1 MDYLTNDTDLKK
13 VADAIRAK
21 AGVTDSLVFPDGFV
35 SSISGIIMPTY
46 TLVVKT
52 SPSSAITVSKG
63 TKTFSGTADA
73 SGECTFSLPEAG
85 VWTVT
90 IGTKTQ
96 TVIIGTQE
104 LEVKLTSEVFAENDW
119 AQIIEAC
126 HSGNVP
132 LSWVVGNSK
141 PMTINNTDYTID
153 IIGKNHDTY
162 TAGGTAPLTFQL
174 HDCYLTNYRMN
185 EGRTNSGGWNQSD
198 MRGIYLPAILL
209 LMPEEVQNGIRKVN
223 KTTCSPGTKN
233 LVTTSDNLFLLS
245 ESEIF
250 SSIKYT
256 LAKEGMRYEYYS
268 TVSNSSIKQRDGSTT
283 GWWERSA
290 YTSTVNFCFVSY
302 RGDGNYS
309 SANNYNGVAFAFCF

>member
-13 VADAIRAK
+13 VADAIRSK

-85 VWTVT
+85 VWTLTV
-90 IGTKTQ
+90 GTKTQ

-132 LSWVVGNSK
+132 SSWVVGNSK

-233 LVTTSDNLFLLS
+233 LVTTSDKLFLLG

-250 SSIKYT
+250 SSITYT
-256 LAKEGMRYEYYS
+256 LAREGMRYEYYS
-268 TVSNSSIKQRDGSTT
+268 TVSNSSIKLLNGSKAD
-283 GWWERSA
+283 WWERSA

-302 RGDGNYS
+302 RGDGNYNA
-309 SANNYNGVAFAFCF
+309 ANNYKGVAFAFCF